1 MNVIKKITATRD
13 PLDTFFSPSTS
24 SGSKNTQGDHGEKPI
39 VWHRSNRCLE
49 RVCVY
54 IFCLLSV
61 LMVAPPLHA
70 SAWFGYDR
78 AISAAQ
84 RGDWEMAKQSLK
96 DVLINSPDRPD
107 LLYDAG
113 VASYKTK
120 DFSQAAAYFNRVT
133 ELDAASTVLKE
144 QAHFNQGNVS
154 VELKKL
160 EDAVKQY
167 EKVLSINPGNEHAK
181 HNLDIVKKM
190 LE

>member
-13 PLDTFFSPSTS
+13 PFDTFFSPSTS

-61 LMVAPPLHA
+61 LMVAPSLHA

-78 AISAAQ
+78 AITAAQ
-84 RGDWEMAKQSLK
+84 QGDWEKAKQQLRNLLV
-96 DVLINSPDRPD
+96 DSPDRPD

-120 DFSQAAAYFNRVT
+120 DFTQAAAYFSRVT
-133 ELDAASTVLKE
+133 ELNTASPALKE
-144 QAHFNQGNVS
+144 QAHFNLGNVD
-154 VELKKL
+154 VELNKL
-160 EDAVKQY
+160 ENALKDY
-167 EKVLSINPGNEHAK
+167 ENVLSLNPKNDRAK
-181 HNLDIVKKM
+181 
-190 LE
+190 